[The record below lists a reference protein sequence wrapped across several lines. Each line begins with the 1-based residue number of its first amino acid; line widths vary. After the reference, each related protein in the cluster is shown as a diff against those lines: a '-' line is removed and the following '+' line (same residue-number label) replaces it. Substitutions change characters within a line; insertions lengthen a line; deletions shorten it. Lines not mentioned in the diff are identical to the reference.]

1 MEMGSNER
9 SILLEQLVTELIKEE
24 PQQSFVQE
32 RMERVGL
39 RYTEDLV
46 TCMNSVLMA
55 LQFEE
60 PRKEIQDGKE
70 P

>member
-24 PQQSFVQE
+24 PQQSLVQE